1 MIDNQFVQLEA
12 NLYRVQ
18 KDNAYFHS
26 KYSLLSLDPHSYN
39 RWLAETLL
47 PGTRLIIEPKIIGVA
62 IALSYEGGHL
72 VKAITKSGL
81 EKKQAI
87 MKNKNVPIQLQI
99 KKNIEI
105 RGVLYGPNLDGVS
118 SEPLAINFLTKKNQ
132 MEEALK
138 FCAFQI
144 LNSNQ
149 NQYQS
154 LKELQKLGFEVPET
168 EFTKFKSEVDLYV
181 QLWREGELFAKY
193 PTDGIVLKVNSKK
206 LQKQLGGN
214 LNCSKWSYAIRK

>member
-1 MIDNQFVQLEA
+1 
-12 NLYRVQ
+12 
-18 KDNAYFHS
+18 
-26 KYSLLSLDPHSYN
+26 
-39 RWLAETLL
+39 
-47 PGTRLIIEPKIIGVA
+47 
-62 IALSYEGGHL
+62 
-72 VKAITKSGL
+72 
-81 EKKQAI
+81 

-105 RGVLYGPNLDGVS
+105 RGVFYGSNLDRLS
-118 SEPLAINFLTKKNQ
+118 SESLAINFLTKKNP

-181 QLWREGELFAKY
+181 QLWRKGELFANY

-214 LNCSKWSYAIRK
+214 LNCPKWSYAIRK

>member
-1 MIDNQFVQLEA
+1 MSENQFVQLEA

-39 RWLAETLL
+39 RWLAKTLV

-62 IALSYEGGHL
+62 ISLRYEGGNL
-72 VKAITKSGL
+72 VKAISKLGL
-81 EKKQAI
+81 EKKEAI
-87 MKNKNVPIQLQI
+87 MKNKNVPMQLQI

-105 RGVLYGPNLDGVS
+105 RGVLYVSNLDRLS
-118 SEPLAINFLTKKNQ
+118 LEPLAINFLTKKNP
-132 MEEALK
+132 MEEAIK

-168 EFTKFKSEVDLYV
+168 QFTKFKSEVDLYV

-193 PTDGIVLKVNSKK
+193 PTDGIVLKVNSRK

-214 LNCSKWSYAIRK
+214 LNCSSWSYTIRK

>member
-1 MIDNQFVQLEA
+1 
-12 NLYRVQ
+12 
-18 KDNAYFHS
+18 
-26 KYSLLSLDPHSYN
+26 
-39 RWLAETLL
+39 
-47 PGTRLIIEPKIIGVA
+47 
-62 IALSYEGGHL
+62 
-72 VKAITKSGL
+72 
-81 EKKQAI
+81 

-118 SEPLAINFLTKKNQ
+118 SEPLAINFSTKINQ

-168 EFTKFKSEVDLYV
+168 QFTKFKSEVDLYV

>member
-1 MIDNQFVQLEA
+1 MSDNKFVQLEA

-18 KDNAYFHS
+18 KDNSYFHS
-26 KYSLLSLDPHSYN
+26 NYSLLSLDPNSYN
-39 RWLAETLL
+39 RWLAATLL

-72 VKAITKSGL
+72 VKAISKSGL
-81 EKKQAI
+81 ETKQAI

-105 RGVLYGPNLDGVS
+105 RGVLYRANLDGVS
-118 SEPLAINFLTKKNQ
+118 SEPLAINFLKKNQ

-154 LKELQKLGFEVPET
+154 LKELHKLGFEVPET
-168 EFTKFKSEVDLYV
+168 ESTKFKSEVSLYV